1 MSEYKIQA
9 VSTETRQ
16 YDTKFGP
23 MISYKLKLEGHDT
36 PVELGQKSTT
46 PAPQEGQT
54 LNGHIEETQYG
65 PKFKK
70 EQAFGGGGGGFT
82 QSPAATSQ
90 KTGGGTQTHQGTI
103 GDNSPFTM
111 YLSYAKDIAV
121 ALITAGKGTIDQDKY
136 AEALDIVLHGGK
148 TLFEGR
154 PDAPGSKPDGEPL
167 PEPEPETDVNQT
179 PIDMK
184 SLNDLFP
191 S

>member
-1 MSEYKIQA
+1 M
-9 VSTETRQ
+9 
-16 YDTKFGP
+16 
-23 MISYKLKLEGHDT
+23 
-36 PVELGQKSTT
+36 
-46 PAPQEGQT
+46 
-54 LNGHIEETQYG
+54 
-65 PKFKK
+65 PKFHAKTTQAEQVWASPDGQRTIYEVVLDTGQGSAKAKTYSAAIAKVGFDGELDSYEKVGKMGPETYVRQVQK
-70 EQAFGGGGGGFT
+70 EGGYQGGGGF
-82 QSPAATSQ
+82 
-90 KTGGGTQTHQGTI
+90 KGGGGRAPV
-103 GDNSPFTM
+103 DPFTM

>member
-121 ALITAGKGTIDQDKY
+121 AHITSNKGV
-136 AEALDIVLHGGK
+136 LDATAFGESLEHVILGGK
-148 TLFEGR
+148 TLYDHR
-154 PDAPGSKPDGEPL
+154 PGGPAKDVKTTAEPADNDFK
-167 PEPEPETDVNQT
+167 EA
-179 PIDMK
+179 I
-184 SLNDLFP
+184 DLFDLKADDDLP
-191 S
+191 ADF